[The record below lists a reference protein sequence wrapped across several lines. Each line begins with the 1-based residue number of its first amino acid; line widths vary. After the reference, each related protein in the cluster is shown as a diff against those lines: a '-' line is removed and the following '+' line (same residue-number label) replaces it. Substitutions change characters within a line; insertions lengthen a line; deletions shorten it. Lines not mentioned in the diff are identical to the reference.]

1 MKQEAIPDV
10 EMRHGAGIDTKVA
23 KYEALIDFTA
33 LEKGRYNVCFHNRG
47 NVVETVKLEIIRD
60 FGVDHEEPVKDGE

>member
-1 MKQEAIPDV
+1 
-10 EMRHGAGIDTKVA
+10 VA